1 MSQVR
6 ASSESVRQLAQDLKK
21 TSANLKNISNQ
32 VKSAGNV
39 SGWNDAQGAQ
49 FSSLVKQIAT
59 LTQSPIETLESA
71 VPRLNKIA
79 DTLDQYSKIKF

>member
-21 TSANLKNISNQ
+21 TSANLKSISDQ
-32 VKSAGNV
+32 VKSTGNV

-49 FSSLVKQIAT
+49 FSSLVKQIAA
-59 LTQSPIETLESA
+59 LTQSPIETLEA
-71 VPRLNKIA
+71 AIPRLNKIA
-79 DTLDQYSKIKF
+79 DVLEQYSKIKF